1 MQEEE
6 ENAVMSIYANSGG
19 NSGVIS
25 YETGPDSITV
35 TFHDGA
41 TYLYNYAVTGQNNV
55 EQMKALAKAGQGLN
69 AFINITVRKNY
80 AAKLN

>member
-1 MQEEE
+1 
-6 ENAVMSIYANSGG
+6 MSIYANSGG
-19 NSGVIS
+19 DSGIIS
-25 YETGPDSITV
+25 YEPGPDSITV
-35 TFHDGA
+35 TFQDGA

-55 EQMKALAKAGQGLN
+55 EQMKALAKAGQGLH